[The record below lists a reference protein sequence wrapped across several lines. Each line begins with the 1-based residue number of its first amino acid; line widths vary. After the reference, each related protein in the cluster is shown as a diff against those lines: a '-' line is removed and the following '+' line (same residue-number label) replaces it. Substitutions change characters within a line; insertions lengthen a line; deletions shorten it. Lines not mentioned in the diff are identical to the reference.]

1 MDEIDIQILTLLEK
15 DSRMKNTD
23 IAKLL
28 SVSEGSIRR
37 RIDNLTKIGI
47 IKNFTVEISTSFGFI
62 SLVLLNTHTQESTYE
77 IVKQIKNIEGVKRVY
92 ETTGE
97 WDVVAYVLCNSPKEF
112 NIIIENIRKLK
123 GVNKSTSL
131 TVLNVV

>member
-1 MDEIDIQILTLLEK
+1 MDEIDIQILSLLEK
-15 DSRMKNTD
+15 DSRTKNTE

-37 RIDNLTKIGI
+37 RIENLVANGI
-47 IKNFTVEISTSFGFI
+47 IKNFTVEISTNFGFI
-62 SLVLLNTHTQESTYE
+62 SLVLLNTHTQESTNE
-77 IVKQIKNIEGVKRVY
+77 IVDQIKIIEGVKRVY

-97 WDVVAYVLCNSPKEF
+97 WDVVAYVVCNSPKEF
-112 NIIIENIRKLK
+112 NSIIENIRKLK
-123 GVNKSTSL
+123 GINKSTSL

>member
-1 MDEIDIQILTLLEK
+1 MDDIDIQILSLLEK
-15 DSRMKNTD
+15 DSRMKNTE
-23 IAKLL
+23 IAKKL

-37 RIDNLTKIGI
+37 RIENLVETGI

-62 SLVLLNTHTQESTYE
+62 SLVLLNTQTQESTYQ
-77 IVKQIKNIEGVKRVY
+77 IVEQIKTIEGVKRVY

-97 WDVVAYVLCNSPKEF
+97 WDVVVYVLCNSPKEF

>member
-37 RIDNLTKIGI
+37 RIDNLIKIGI
-47 IKNFTVEISTSFGFI
+47 IKNFTVDISTSFGFI

>member
-1 MDEIDIQILTLLEK
+1 MDDIDIQILSLLEK
-15 DSRMKNTD
+15 DSRMKNTE
-23 IAKLL
+23 IAKKL

-37 RIDNLTKIGI
+37 RIENLMETGI

-62 SLVLLNTHTQESTYE
+62 SLVLLNTQTQESTYQ
-77 IVKQIKNIEGVKRVY
+77 IVEQIKTIEGVKRVY

>member
-1 MDEIDIQILTLLEK
+1 MDELDIQILSILEK
-15 DSRMKNTD
+15 DSRTKNTE
-23 IAKLL
+23 IAKRL

-37 RIDNLTKIGI
+37 IDNLVETGI
-47 IKNFTVEISTSFGFI
+47 IKNFTIEMSTNFGFI
-62 SLVLLNTHTQESTYE
+62 SLVLLNTHTHESTDE
-77 IVKQIKNIEGVKRVY
+77 IVKQIMKIEGVKRVY

-131 TVLNVV
+131 TILNVL

>member
-1 MDEIDIQILTLLEK
+1 MDELDIQILSILEE
-15 DSRMKNTD
+15 DSRMKNTE
-23 IAKLL
+23 IAKKL

-37 RIDNLTKIGI
+37 RIDNLVETGI
-47 IKNFTVEISTSFGFI
+47 IKNFTVEVSTNFGFI
-62 SLVLLNTHTQESTYE
+62 SLVLLNTHTQESTDE
-77 IVKQIKNIEGVKRVY
+77 IVKQIMKIEGVKRVY

-131 TVLNVV
+131 TVLNVL

>member
-1 MDEIDIQILTLLEK
+1 MDEIDIQILSLLEK
-15 DSRMKNTD
+15 DSRTKNTE

-37 RIDNLTKIGI
+37 RIENLVANGI
-47 IKNFTVEISTSFGFI
+47 IKNFTVEISTNFGFI
-62 SLVLLNTHTQESTYE
+62 SLVLLNTHTQESTNE
-77 IVKQIKNIEGVKRVY
+77 IVDQIKIIEGVKRVY

-97 WDVVAYVLCNSPKEF
+97 WDVVAYVVCNSPKDF
-112 NIIIENIRKLK
+112 NSIIENIRKLK
-123 GVNKSTSL
+123 GINKSTSL

>member
-1 MDEIDIQILTLLEK
+1 MDEIDIQILSLLEK
-15 DSRMKNTD
+15 DSRMKNTE
-23 IAKLL
+23 IARLL

-37 RIDNLTKIGI
+37 RIDNLTEIGI

-62 SLVLLNTHTQESTYE
+62 SLVLLNTQTQESTYQ
-77 IVKQIKNIEGVKRVY
+77 IVEQIKNIEGVKRVY

>member
-1 MDEIDIQILTLLEK
+1 MDDIDIQILSLLEK
-15 DSRMKNTD
+15 DSRMKNTE
-23 IAKLL
+23 IAKKL

-37 RIDNLTKIGI
+37 RIENLVETGI

-62 SLVLLNTHTQESTYE
+62 SLVLLNTQTQESTYQ
-77 IVKQIKNIEGVKRVY
+77 IVEQIKTIEGVKRVY